1 MIATHSKV
9 NKSWKVNREV
19 KEGQC
24 KKYGSENNQTFQDT
38 GLAPADECA
47 IAPLLISGPCV

>member
-19 KEGQC
+19 KQGQC
-24 KKYGSENNQTFQDT
+24 KKYGTFLWSSNKFCETVDGLKDT
-38 GLAPADECA
+38 IMYQIL
-47 IAPLLISGPCV
+47 

>member
-19 KEGQC
+19 KQGQC
-24 KKYGSENNQTFQDT
+24 ESMVHFYEVQTNSVK
-38 GLAPADECA
+38 P
-47 IAPLLISGPCV
+47 